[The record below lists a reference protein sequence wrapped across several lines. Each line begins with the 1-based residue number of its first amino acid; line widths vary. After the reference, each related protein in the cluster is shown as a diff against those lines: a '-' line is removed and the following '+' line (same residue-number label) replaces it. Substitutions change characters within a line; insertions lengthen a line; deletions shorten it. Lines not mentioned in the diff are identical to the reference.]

1 MSDRSTVSEIDL
13 ACDHSFHCPQ
23 WQPTFPYSGRAHRE
37 PILGSCALNVRD
49 LIVHYSSA
57 NRPAVAGVT
66 LEVHSGQRVALVG
79 HNGAGKST
87 LLKVAAG
94 LVTPQSGTIHV
105 YGNPVGACHHRTA
118 YLPQRADIDW
128 HFPMSAAD
136 LVMTGRYVHL
146 GWFKRPGRQDRQRVG
161 EAFEQLGIVDLASRQ
176 ISELSGGQQQRVLL
190 ARALVQEASLFLLDE
205 PLNAVDEATRSVV
218 DQVLADHARR
228 GGSVLM
234 STHDLGRLS
243 ESFDLAVY
251 LVDGQIQKVEPLP
264 GGSMLR
270 TDSDHPQRSS
280 S

>member
-1 MSDRSTVSEIDL
+1 MSQSCGVSESDL

-23 WQPTFPYSGRAHRE
+23 WQPLWPYSGRAHRH
-37 PILGSCALNVRD
+37 PILGSCALHVRN
-49 LIVHYSSA
+49 LLVHYATA
-57 NRPAVAGVT
+57 NRPAVAGID

-87 LLKVAAG
+87 LLKAAAG
-94 LVTPQSGTIHV
+94 LVKAQSGTITV

-128 HFPMSAAD
+128 HFPITAAD

-146 GWFKRPGRQDRQRVG
+146 GWFRRPGKEDSQRVRS
-161 EAFEQLGIVDLASRQ
+161 AFEQLGISDLASRQ
-176 ISELSGGQQQRVLL
+176 IAQLSGGQQQRVLL

-205 PLNAVDEATRSVV
+205 PLNAVDESTRSVV
-218 DQVLADHARR
+218 DQVLAEHARR

-234 STHDLGRLS
+234 STHDLGRLA

-251 LVDGQIQKVEPLP
+251 LVDGRIERIERLNSGTSP
-264 GGSMLR
+264 GIHSQD
-270 TDSDHPQRSS
+270 TQTVSS
-280 S
+280 